1 MGKNGFYFLL
11 PWRLLVLT
19 VSWKNLKIF
28 VLSFT
33 ANIFFSLLFS
43 QKRTHYK
50 SVPPNVH
57 RYNKTIDIK
66 ELSPNSTMKIFTNGT
81 HNFTIMEEE
90 LAPGSDLVPAGL
102 EIAARNMN
110 VLGLVVFSIVF
121 GIVLGRVGDRGLPV
135 KAFFE
140 SLNEIIMEMIAL
152 VMW

>member
-1 MGKNGFYFLL
+1 M
-11 PWRLLVLT
+11 
-19 VSWKNLKIF
+19 
-28 VLSFT
+28 
-33 ANIFFSLLFS
+33 
-43 QKRTHYK
+43 
-50 SVPPNVH
+50 H

-66 ELSPNSTMKIFTNGT
+66 KLSPNTTMKIFTNGT
-81 HNFTIMEEE
+81 HNFTTMEEE

-121 GIVLGRVGDRGLPV
+121 GIVLGRVGERGLPV

-140 SLNEIIMEMIAL
+140 SLNEIIMEMISL